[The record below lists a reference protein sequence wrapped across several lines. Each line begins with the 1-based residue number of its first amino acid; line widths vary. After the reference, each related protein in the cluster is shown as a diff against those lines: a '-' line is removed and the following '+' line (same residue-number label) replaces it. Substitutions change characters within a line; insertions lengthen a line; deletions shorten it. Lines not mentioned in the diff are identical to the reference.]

1 MVRFCSI
8 IVSVLFVFVFL
19 LAVHQWNVDNQ
30 ARYAIVEDTL
40 VILRIIIGV
49 QFAVGIKIISDA
61 IEQAIFGACGMVIH
75 DPCRGNCS
83 YPADHGGCGSLHEG
97 VLYGVALSRNTCRLR
112 EPRISKSKK
121 AEVALK
127 AGAKGRLG

>member
-1 MVRFCSI
+1 MVRLCSTI
-8 IVSVLFVFVFL
+8 VFVLLVFIFL

-61 IEQAIFGACGMVIH
+61 IERQFSLSVEWSFFILALLIVFILPFLAIAAAFVKLAF
-75 DPCRGNCS
+75 
-83 YPADHGGCGSLHEG
+83 
-97 VLYGVALSRNTCRLR
+97 
-112 EPRISKSKK
+112 
-121 AEVALK
+121 AE
-127 AGAKGRLG
+127 

>member
-19 LAVHQWNVDNQ
+19 LAVHQWNVENQ

-40 VILRIIIGV
+40 VILRILIGV

-61 IEQAIFGACGMVIH
+61 IERQFSVPVEWSFMILAA
-75 DPCRGNCS
+75 
-83 YPADHGGCGSLHEG
+83 AT
-97 VLYGVALSRNTCRLR
+97 VLVLPFMAVAAVFM
-112 EPRISKSKK
+112 K
-121 AEVALK
+121 AFFM
-127 AGAKGRLG
+127 G